1 MHKAKM
7 ILWGTVCI
15 FFWVKYPS
23 CLTGTAHKFW
33 IFVEKRQLLLL
44 ASCSFPLLFNVGM
57 ASPLFHYITCQLVT
71 ALKQATTLTLQN
83 EFTTSFA
90 NILGYTVAMGHYRVD
105 IGSLWGSLG
114 SLWGLSLWGPYGNPM
129 RSLSIRFLYIGFLSS
144 LSL

>member
-90 NILGYTVAMGHYRVD
+90 NIFFTVFFFFFFKNSF
-105 IGSLWGSLG
+105 SLT
-114 SLWGLSLWGPYGNPM
+114 Y
-129 RSLSIRFLYIGFLSS
+129 FLSFENRWCYPWTKGTS
-144 LSL
+144 NSNVCPNSILPITL